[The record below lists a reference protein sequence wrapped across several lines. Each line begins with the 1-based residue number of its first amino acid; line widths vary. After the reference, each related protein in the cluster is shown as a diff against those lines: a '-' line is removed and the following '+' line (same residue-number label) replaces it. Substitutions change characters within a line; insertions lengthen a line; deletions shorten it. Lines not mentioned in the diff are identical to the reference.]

1 MPAAVA
7 ALGAGT
13 QYVNQKNAASREDA
27 GQAQAIRDQQQIQQ
41 EAAGRAS
48 ALTKQIAANTP
59 NQIQAQ
65 ATGDY
70 VSQLRKNAAGASQP
84 NASSALAPAAGASS
98 RYNSDVGKSQA
109 TVSGYGN
116 TMAGEM
122 GAIDAAVRQRQNEG
136 LAQQTLG
143 TNLNTLGAQSYTKN
157 FVDQLRAK
165 ASGQANPWVG
175 LLGQLATNY
184 GMSAAGGALGKGAG
198 AGGTPFLG
206 NGTVGSVTRTMP
218 AAPNYLAAAF

>member
-1 MPAAVA
+1 
-7 ALGAGT
+7 
-13 QYVNQKNAASREDA
+13 
-27 GQAQAIRDQQQIQQ
+27 
-41 EAAGRAS
+41 
-48 ALTKQIAANTP
+48 
-59 NQIQAQ
+59 
-65 ATGDY
+65 
-70 VSQLRKNAAGASQP
+70 
-84 NASSALAPAAGASS
+84 
-98 RYNSDVGKSQA
+98 
-109 TVSGYGN
+109 
-116 TMAGEM
+116 MAGEM

-184 GMSAAGGALGKGAG
+184 GMSAAGSALGNGAS

-206 NGTVGSVTRTMP
+206 DGTVGSVTRTMP

>member
-1 MPAAVA
+1 
-7 ALGAGT
+7 
-13 QYVNQKNAASREDA
+13 
-27 GQAQAIRDQQQIQQ
+27 
-41 EAAGRAS
+41 
-48 ALTKQIAANTP
+48 
-59 NQIQAQ
+59 
-65 ATGDY
+65 
-70 VSQLRKNAAGASQP
+70 
-84 NASSALAPAAGASS
+84 
-98 RYNSDVGKSQA
+98 
-109 TVSGYGN
+109 
-116 TMAGEM
+116 M

-165 ASGQANPWVG
+165 ASGQATTWVG

-184 GMSAAGGALGKGAG
+184 GMSAAGSAYGGGGAS
-198 AGGTPFLG
+198 AGGTPYLG